1 MAHHG
6 LQYLPILSDMYEKIT
21 ALATTADTAMAI
33 ARIEEICE
41 IIRTEWRHQG
51 LATGTDSF
59 LLAYA
64 PCSYLIF
71 RTIHYAD
78 YLPGN
83 CIKEASL

>member
-1 MAHHG
+1 
-6 LQYLPILSDMYEKIT
+6 MYEKIT

-64 PCSYLIF
+64 PMLISHIQNDTL
-71 RTIHYAD
+71 RR
-78 YLPGN
+78 LP
-83 CIKEASL
+83 AWQLY